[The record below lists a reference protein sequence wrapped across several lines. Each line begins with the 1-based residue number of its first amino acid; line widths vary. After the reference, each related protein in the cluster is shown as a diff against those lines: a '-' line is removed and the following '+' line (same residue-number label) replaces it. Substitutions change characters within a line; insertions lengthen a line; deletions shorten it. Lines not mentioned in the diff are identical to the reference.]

1 MTAVSLDTMSLSAQ
15 IDQTEQ
21 RLLNRRRLV
30 NRQNAELRSRVHD
43 QITSPAVLVSAA
55 SLGFLL
61 GESTQDYVSDPDHPW
76 MRMLVRSMPWM
87 YSLL

>member
-1 MTAVSLDTMSLSAQ
+1 MTAVSLDTMSLSAK
-15 IDQTEQ
+15 IDKTEQ

-30 NRQNAELRSRVHD
+30 NRQNVELRNRVHD
-43 QITSPAVLVSAA
+43 QMTSPAVLVSAA

-61 GESTQDYVSDPDHPW
+61 GEITQDYVSDPDHPRL
-76 MRMLVRSMPWM
+76 RMLVRSLPWM